1 MNRFWLI
8 SFKYEKINRS
18 EMRISVGNKRF
29 INSDTEA
36 KLDFLNERVIKYK
49 RNNFLRL
56 FALFMIISFVLFAVV
71 CVVCVCLKPGFFVPF
86 FKNNINK
93 NIIKSSVGE
102 IKESFTTK
110 KPEEETTNK
119 ETSTSQV
126 VLKDMLPEEVNKYSI
141 CAIGLPK
148 MVSDSNKSGADFVDT
163 GVVIKVEHTVN
174 ILTYYENVANYD
186 KVLVRFSS
194 GKEYVGNV
202 SRLSKDYGIAMIEVN
217 SDKFSKDE
225 LEKIK
230 PVNIMY
236 DSDYKVGKKLN
247 FIGSSSKKNTVI
259 EKGSLTLASN
269 TVSIIDAQL
278 RIISTNIFPNNV
290 NNGFIF
296 DEKGSLYAI
305 MNKSNYLR
313 RDIVSYISVD
323 SIELYLESLLN
334 DNLAPYIGI
343 YGQDVTD
350 EVINTIDSQMPLG
363 IYISKVKKD
372 SPAYNSGIVNG
383 DVVVSINN
391 SDIRNF
397 LDYNR
402 ALSGCKVGDEVSV
415 VVMRKGKEGY
425 KRIEYKIVVG
435 GLE

>member
-1 MNRFWLI
+1 M
-8 SFKYEKINRS
+8 
-18 EMRISVGNKRF
+18 GNKRF
-29 INSDTEA
+29 INSDAEA
-36 KLDFLNERVIKYK
+36 KLDFLNERVINYRK
-49 RNNFLRL
+49 NNFFRL
-56 FALFMIISFVLFAVV
+56 FTIVMLLAFVFFAIVCIVYV
-71 CVVCVCLKPGFFVPF
+71 CVKPDFLMPF
-86 FKNNINK
+86 FKNNFDK
-93 NIIKSSVGE
+93 EIIKSSVGE
-102 IKESFTTK
+102 IKESFTAK

-119 ETSTSQV
+119 GTNANQV
-126 VLKDMLPEEVNKYSI
+126 VLKEMLPEEVSKYSI

-148 MVSDSNKSGADFVDT
+148 MVSDSNKSGVDFFDT
-163 GVVIKVEHTVN
+163 GVVIKVEDTVS

-186 KVLVRFSS
+186 EILVRFSS

-202 SRLSKDYGIAMIEVN
+202 SRLSKDYGIALIEVN
-217 SDKFSKDE
+217 SDKFNKDE
-225 LEKIK
+225 LKKIK
-230 PVNIMY
+230 AVNIMY

-278 RIISTNIFPNNV
+278 RIISTDIFSNNA

-313 RDIVSYISVD
+313 RDIISYISID
-323 SIELYLESLLN
+323 SIELYLESLLE

-343 YGQDVTD
+343 YGQEVTD

-363 IYISKVKKD
+363 IYISKVKSN
-372 SPAYNSGIVNG
+372 SPAYNSGIVHG

-397 LDYNR
+397 SDYNR
-402 ALSGCKVGDEVSV
+402 ELSRCKVGDEIKF

>member
-1 MNRFWLI
+1 
-8 SFKYEKINRS
+8 
-18 EMRISVGNKRF
+18 
-29 INSDTEA
+29 
-36 KLDFLNERVIKYK
+36 
-49 RNNFLRL
+49 
-56 FALFMIISFVLFAVV
+56 
-71 CVVCVCLKPGFFVPF
+71 
-86 FKNNINK
+86 
-93 NIIKSSVGE
+93 
-102 IKESFTTK
+102 
-110 KPEEETTNK
+110 
-119 ETSTSQV
+119 
-126 VLKDMLPEEVNKYSI
+126 
-141 CAIGLPK
+141 
-148 MVSDSNKSGADFVDT
+148 
-163 GVVIKVEHTVN
+163 
-174 ILTYYENVANYD
+174 
-186 KVLVRFSS
+186 
-194 GKEYVGNV
+194 
-202 SRLSKDYGIAMIEVN
+202 
-217 SDKFSKDE
+217 
-225 LEKIK
+225 
-230 PVNIMY
+230 
-236 DSDYKVGKKLN
+236 
-247 FIGSSSKKNTVI
+247 
-259 EKGSLTLASN
+259 
-269 TVSIIDAQL
+269 
-278 RIISTNIFPNNV
+278 
-290 NNGFIF
+290 
-296 DEKGSLYAI
+296 